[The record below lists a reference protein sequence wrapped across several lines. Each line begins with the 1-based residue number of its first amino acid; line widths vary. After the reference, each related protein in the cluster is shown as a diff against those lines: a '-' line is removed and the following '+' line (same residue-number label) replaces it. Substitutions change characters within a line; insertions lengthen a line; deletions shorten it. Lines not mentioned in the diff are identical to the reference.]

1 MRYPLPPM
9 LKFLLRRLLSVLA
22 TLVVITA
29 IIYGIVCLA
38 PVESR
43 ASLYMGR
50 RVRATLPPEVEQRWI
65 QSVIQEHGLNDP
77 YPVQYFRWVSLLIG
91 GEWGWSPI
99 LRSDVLD
106 LLLVRTP
113 ATVELTLYSLLL
125 FIPLGLVSG
134 ALAGWRR
141 THIADQVFRLT
152 AFVSTSIPPFILG
165 LVLLSIFYVGLH
177 WFLPGYL
184 STAESLAV
192 RSASFKTITGL
203 LTIDGLLN
211 GRPDVSLDAIRHLVL
226 PVVTLSLF
234 HWATLGRVTRAS
246 MIEELDKDYIV
257 AAHARGLP
265 ARRILW
271 RHALRN
277 AAVPGLTSSAL
288 SAASLITGVY
298 VVEVVFGW
306 PGVSKL
312 ITYSIWQPDVA
323 LAAGFAVYSV
333 LSVLSVMIL
342 LDIIQAAVDPRLR
355 EGGGK
360 S

>member
-1 MRYPLPPM
+1 M
-9 LKFLLRRLLSVLA
+9 LKFLVRRLLSVLA

-38 PVESR
+38 PIESR
-43 ASLYMGR
+43 ARLYMGR
-50 RVRATLPPEVEQRWI
+50 RTRAFMPPELEQRTI
-65 QSVIQEHGLNDP
+65 ETIIREHGLNDP
-77 YPVQYFRWVSLLIG
+77 YPIQYLRWASRLVR

-106 LLLVRTP
+106 VLLVRIP

-134 ALAGWRR
+134 AVAGWRR
-141 THIADQVFRLT
+141 TRIADQVFRLV
-152 AFVSTSIPPFILG
+152 AFIGMSVPPFILG
-165 LVLLSIFYVGLH
+165 LVLLSLFYVGLH

-184 STAESLAV
+184 STVEGLVV
-192 RSASFKTITGL
+192 RSSSFKTITGL

-211 GRPDVSLDAIRHLVL
+211 GRLDISLDAIRHLVL

-234 HWATLGRVTRAS
+234 HWATLGRVTRTS
-246 MIEELDKDYIV
+246 VIEELDKDYIV
-257 AAHARGLP
+257 AAHARGLSP
-265 ARRILW
+265 RRILW
-271 RHALRN
+271 GHVLRN

-312 ITYSIWQPDVA
+312 ITDSMWQPDVA

-333 LSVLSVMIL
+333 LAVLSLMVL
-342 LDIIQAAVDPRLR
+342 LDIIQAIVDPRLR
-355 EGGGK
+355 EGGSK

>member
-1 MRYPLPPM
+1 M

-22 TLVVITA
+22 TLAVITA

-38 PVESR
+38 PIESR
-43 ASLYMGR
+43 ARLYMGR
-50 RVRATLPPEVEQRWI
+50 RTRTFMPPELEQRTI
-65 QSVIQEHGLNDP
+65 ETIIREHGLNDP
-77 YPVQYFRWVSLLIG
+77 YPIQYFRWASRLIRG
-91 GEWGWSPI
+91 DWGWSPI

-106 LLLVRTP
+106 VLLLRTP

-134 ALAGWRR
+134 AIAGWRQTR
-141 THIADQVFRLT
+141 VADQAFRLV
-152 AFVSTSIPPFILG
+152 AFIATSIPPFILG
-165 LVLLSIFYVGLH
+165 LVLLSLFYVGLH
-177 WFLPGYL
+177 WFFPGYL

-192 RSASFKTITGL
+192 RSSSFKTITGL

-211 GRPDVSLDAIRHLVL
+211 GRLDISLDAMRHLVL

-234 HWATLGRVTRAS
+234 HWATLGRVTRVA

-265 ARRILW
+265 PRRVLW
-271 RHALRN
+271 RYALRN
-277 AAVPGLTSSAL
+277 AAVPGLTISAL

-312 ITYSIWQPDVA
+312 ITDSMWQPDVA

-333 LSVLSVMIL
+333 LAVLSLMVL
-342 LDIIQAAVDPRLR
+342 LDIIQAVVDPRLR
-355 EGGGK
+355 EGGSK